1 MLQEICY
8 RNTLLG
14 AFFQSGKTLPI
25 QVTTSSCEAAA
36 CTAAALVLP
45 PASLA

>member
-1 MLQEICY
+1 MDVPGRPCHAPQEICY

-25 QVTTSSCEAAA
+25 QVRWAARG
-36 CTAAALVLP
+36 CCW
-45 PASLA
+45 